1 MGKAREVLR
10 ARVVNPVLQQLRQGV
25 TPEKLALSLA
35 LGVVVSVM
43 PILGITTLFALA
55 LAAALRL
62 NPAAVVAA
70 NYAAYPLQ
78 ILLYLPFFELG
89 TWVTRGPPVPFT
101 LPQIR
106 AELAAGIWPT
116 VVRYAGANVRAMA
129 AWIVVA
135 PLAIWVL
142 FLVLRPILFRLP
154 IPREEAPARKP
165 DSA

>member
-1 MGKAREVLR
+1 MGKVKEVLR
-10 ARVVNPVLQQLRQGV
+10 RRVAAPVLQQLKQGV

-55 LAAALRL
+55 LSAALRL
-62 NPAAVVAA
+62 NHAAVVAA

-78 ILLYLPFFELG
+78 IVLYVPFFQLG
-89 TWVTRGPPVPFT
+89 AWITRGPPVPFS

-116 VVRYAGANVRAMA
+116 VVKYAEANVRAMV
-129 AWIVVA
+129 AWVALA
-135 PLAIWVL
+135 PLATWIL
-142 FLVLRPILFRLP
+142 FLVLRPLLAKLP
-154 IPREEAPARKP
+154 IPRTEPPAKEADPV
-165 DSA
+165 